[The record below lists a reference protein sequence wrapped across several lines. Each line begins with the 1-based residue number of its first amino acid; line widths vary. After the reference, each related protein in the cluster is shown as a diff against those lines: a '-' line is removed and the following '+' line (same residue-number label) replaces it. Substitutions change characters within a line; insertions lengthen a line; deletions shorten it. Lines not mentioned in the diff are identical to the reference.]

1 MSRTSLLKLTPLLL
15 LAPLLG
21 GCLSTLG
28 VGPNAGPQVVGHL
41 ELSGPTF
48 GDVKLEPTMC
58 ATGERE
64 VFLGADFTDSNALL
78 VARLVVDPLH
88 GPGARIF
95 HIADRFGKALV
106 LKREDCTSFHF
117 TLGRTGW
124 QVDDIYIVTTSLELD
139 CQLPNGDK
147 IQGKLESERCW

>member
-1 MSRTSLLKLTPLLL
+1 MSRTSFLKLTPLLL
-15 LAPLLG
+15 LAPFLV
-21 GCLSTLG
+21 GCLSSLG

-48 GDVKLEPTMC
+48 GEVKLEPTMC
-58 ATGERE
+58 TTGERE
-64 VFLGADFTDSNALL
+64 VFMGADFTDSNALL

-106 LKREDCTSFHF
+106 LRREDCTSFHF

-124 QVDDIYIVTTSLELD
+124 QVNDIYIVTTSLELD
-139 CQLPNGDK
+139 CQLPSGDK
-147 IQGKLESERCW
+147 VQGKLESERCW